1 MALNFC
7 TFGHALKNGFNIK
20 INNSD
25 FVNLLF
31 AAVPVDGEKFTV
43 TKNTANSLM
52 SGRRQVP
59 HEIRFC
65 LRDTN
70 QDDIITYFETFI
82 IQYISEEKRPDVMN
96 EILEQAA
103 DDAMIPDQEKALM
116 IEHEEASEFAKLLAL
131 GFGYAIMTENVN
143 PDMFIH
149 KAPAIIPWAEMPDYS
164 AYLNRIS
171 DSTSTIRTLL
181 YYDNPKPFYDF
192 YVCNDISIQPFFMYS
207 MRDERMLRNLMIE
220 GISNATINKLA
231 EISNYIIIT
240 GTGGLGK
247 SMMMRNLL
255 LCSVRSFGEDG
266 MVPVFVPLKDYK
278 TDDTDLFNYIYDKLT
293 DGGKHHEVTQAQ
305 FEETLRHNRVQI
317 LLDGY
322 DELKTNCVSIFEKAL
337 QKFMRKYPNNFY
349 IISSRPFDHIASF
362 RRFLMMDLT
371 PFSKSQSLD
380 LINKLEFRPDEPS
393 IKQKFAQQ
401 LDENLY
407 ETHREFASNPL
418 LLTIMLMTFEQY
430 AEVPSK
436 MHVFYR
442 EAYATLSQKHDASKG
457 AYKRAL
463 HTGLSADRFADYF
476 AEFCAR
482 TYNDEKYEMTEAEI
496 FDYFDK
502 LNIRKK
508 SDDAAFT
515 VDDFIYDL
523 RHNLCL
529 LYRES
534 GKYHFTHRSFQEY
547 FCALYY
553 SKQKDRALYQIGQSF
568 EKRKNNSQGD
578 KTFHMLYDM
587 IPEKVEEYIFLPVLK
602 ELFDDCSNGDGYWTY
617 LAKYVRAIFVS
628 PRYQMRLMRRKGYFS
643 SLFTGNNSFIREFI
657 LLYVAG
663 RIEEQTDIDFP
674 YCKEFVTGEYDI
686 MEFEDGHT
694 SIVPVDFDSRLPENM
709 KAVSKRREYEYHFK
723 LDKIAKN
730 RGNYPDLVSLF
741 ERDDFQTHRDYYALK
756 AYYEKLRASIE
767 EAEDDSLDFLN

>member
-7 TFGHALKNGFNIK
+7 TFGHALKNRFNVK
-20 INNSD
+20 INNPD

-31 AAVPVDGEKFTV
+31 GAVAVDGKKYTV
-43 TKNTANSLM
+43 TRNMANTLM

-59 HEIRFC
+59 HEIRIC
-65 LRDTN
+65 LQDIN
-70 QDDIITYFETFI
+70 QDIIIDYFNTFVL
-82 IQYISEEKRPDVMN
+82 QFVNEDKRPDVMD

-103 DDAMIPDQEKALM
+103 DDSMIPDQEKAVL
-116 IEHEEASEFAKLLAL
+116 IEYEETMEFSKFLAL
-131 GFGYAIMTENVN
+131 GFGYAIMTENTN
-143 PDMFIH
+143 PDMLIH
-149 KAPAIIPWAEMPDYS
+149 KAPAIIPWDKMPDYS
-164 AYLNRIS
+164 VYLKRIN
-171 DSTSTIRTLL
+171 DSTSNIRTLL
-181 YYDNPKPFYDF
+181 YYENPKPFYDF
-192 YVCNDISIQPFFMYS
+192 YVCNNISMQSFFIYS
-207 MRDERMLRNLMIE
+207 IRDESLLRNLMIE
-220 GISNATINKLA
+220 GIENATINKLA

-255 LCSVRSFGEDG
+255 LCSVRSFEKDG

-278 TDDTDLFNYIYDKLT
+278 TDDTDLLNYVYAKLT

-305 FEETLRHNRVQI
+305 FEETLRHNRVQL

-322 DELKTNCVSIFEKAL
+322 DELKTNCVSVFEKAL
-337 QKFMRKYPNNFY
+337 RKFMRKYPNNFY

-371 PFSKSQSLD
+371 PFSKSQSLE
-380 LINKLEFRPDEPS
+380 LINKLEFRPDEPA

-407 ETHREFASNPL
+407 DTHREFASNPL

-482 TYNDEKYEMTEAEI
+482 TYNDEKYEMSELEI
-496 FDYFDK
+496 FDYFNK

-508 SDDAAFT
+508 SEDATFT
-515 VDDFIYDL
+515 VQDFIYDL

-568 EKRKNNSQGD
+568 EKRKNNSLGD

-602 ELFDDCSNGDGYWTY
+602 ELFDNCDDGDGYWTY
-617 LAKYVRAIFVS
+617 LAKYVRTVFVS
-628 PRYQMRLMRRKGYFS
+628 PRYKYRLMSRRGQIS
-643 SLFTGNNSFIREFI
+643 SLFVESNSYIREFI
-657 LLYVAG
+657 LYHVADRREG
-663 RIEEQTDIDFP
+663 PSNIDFP
-674 YCKEFVTGEYDI
+674 YCKEFVTGEYNVI
-686 MEFEDGHT
+686 EFEDGHT
-694 SIVPVDFDSRLPENM
+694 SIVPVDFDTRIPDSV
-709 KAVSKRREYEYHFK
+709 KSTSKRHEYEYRFK
-723 LDKIAKN
+723 LEKIAKN
-730 RGNYPDLVSLF
+730 RENYLDLVALF
-741 ERDDFQTHRDYYALK
+741 EREDFQTHLDYTALK
-756 AYYEKLRASIE
+756 AYYEKLKSSIE
-767 EAEDDSLDFLN
+767 DAEDDSLDFLD